1 MNSMK
6 EPTPKK
12 TAEYVAYRNQV
23 EEINRLIKEDPASF
37 VDAAE
42 ADYQT
47 NIESIAAEIAAENP
61 ACRLVMIAGP
71 SSSGKTT
78 TAHMLKKALEK
89 AGVGCESVSL
99 DDFYLGADIAPLLPN
114 GERDYEALEALDVPE
129 IQKCLY
135 ELVKNN
141 RCDMP
146 VFDFEHHVPFPYR
159 RHVELKDRE
168 VAVVE
173 GIHALN
179 PKLISLLPEY
189 RVHRIYISVK
199 QGVYSNEGNIL
210 GPNDVRLVRRL
221 VRDYHFRGT
230 EPQTTLS
237 MWPNVMRGEY
247 QYIKPFR
254 KDANTTIN
262 SFHDYELNVLAKP
275 ALQLLSTVPPE
286 SPEYPTAVR
295 LKKALSY
302 FEPLSPEFVPES
314 SMIREFIGGGNME

>member
-1 MNSMK
+1 MEK
-6 EPTPKK
+6 QTV
-12 TAEYVAYRNQV
+12 EYVAYRNRV
-23 EEINRLIKEDPASF
+23 EDINRFAQEDAAAF
-37 VDAAE
+37 VEAAE
-42 ADYQT
+42 ADYRAD
-47 NIESIAAEIAAENP
+47 IDGIAAEIAAENP
-61 ACRLVMIAGP
+61 ACRLVMLAGP

-78 TAHMLKKALEK
+78 TAHLLKKALVK

-114 GERDYEALEALDVPE
+114 GKRDYEALEALDVPD

-141 RCDMP
+141 RCEMP
-146 VFDFEHHVPFPYR
+146 VFDFEQHIPYPHR
-159 RHVELKDRE
+159 RQVVLKDRE

-199 QGVYSNEGNIL
+199 QGVRNAGGEIL

-230 EPQTTLS
+230 KPQATLS
-237 MWPNVMRGEY
+237 MWSNVMRGEY
-247 QYIKPFR
+247 KYIKPFR
-254 KDANTTIN
+254 KDADTTIN

-275 ALQLLSTVPPE
+275 GLELLSTVPPE
-286 SPEYPTAVR
+286 CPEYKTAAR
-295 LKKALSY
+295 LKEALSF
-302 FEPLSPEFVPES
+302 FEPLSPELVPKS
-314 SMIREFIGGGNME
+314 SMIREFIGGGIVE

>member
-1 MNSMK
+1 LNSMK
-6 EPTPKK
+6 EQTI
-12 TAEYVAYRNQV
+12 EYVAYRNHV
-23 EEINRLIKEDPASF
+23 EEINRLVKEDAPAF
-37 VDAAE
+37 VEAAE
-42 ADYQT
+42 TDYRQ
-47 NIESIAAEIAAENP
+47 NVDSIAAEIAAENP
-61 ACRLVMIAGP
+61 ACRLVMLAGP

-78 TAHMLKKALEK
+78 TAHMLKKALVK

-99 DDFYLGADIAPLLPN
+99 DDFYRGKDIAPLLPN
-114 GERDYEALEALDVPE
+114 GKRDYEALEALDVPE

-141 RCDMP
+141 SCDMP
-146 VFDFEHHVPFPYR
+146 VFDFENHVPFPHR
-159 RHVELKDRE
+159 RHVVLKDRE

-179 PKLISLLPEY
+179 PKLISMLPEY

-199 QGVYSNEGNIL
+199 QGVHNDKGSIL

-221 VRDYHFRGT
+221 VRDYHSRGT
-230 EPQTTLS
+230 KPETTLS

-247 QYIKPFR
+247 KYIKPFR

-275 ALQLLSTVPPE
+275 ALELLSTVSPE
-286 SPEYPTAVR
+286 SPEYPVAVR
-295 LKKALSY
+295 LKKALLF
-302 FEPLSPEFVPES
+302 FEPLSPELVPKS
-314 SMIREFIGGGNME
+314 SMIREFIGGGNVD